1 MLFIADYNF
10 VSREAMEAAIK
21 NKEFIEYAEFS
32 ANLYG
37 TRSVY
42 VINRSYY
49 KKMITIMEKNV
60 IQVNL
65 IVFVVQVLNL
75 SFK

>member
-37 TRSVY
+37 TRSEY

-49 KKMITIMEKNV
+49 KKIITIMEKNV
-60 IQVNL
+60 IQVNV